1 MKMLNT
7 LEVAAKQLGP
17 DLAELGPAGLRE
29 SLREG
34 LEILLRL
41 LYPVV
46 PHITDH
52 LWFNLGY
59 GVARG
64 AILNAQWPVVDEAA
78 LSRDLVEL
86 MLQINGKLRGSL
98 SVAATASQE
107 EITAAALSHDSI
119 AKFGE
124 GRPIKKTIVV
134 PGRLVNVVV

>member
-7 LEVAAKQLGP
+7 IEAAAKQLEP
-17 DLAELGPAGLRE
+17 DLSKPSPAGLRE

-34 LEILLRL
+34 LGILLRL

-52 LWFNLGY
+52 LWVSLEFG
-59 GVARG
+59 AAKG
-64 AILNAQWPVVDEAA
+64 AILNAQWPAVDEAA
-78 LSRDLVEL
+78 LARDLVEL
-86 MLQINGKLRGSL
+86 MLQINGKLRGSV

-107 EITAAALSHDSI
+107 EITAAALSHDSL
-119 AKFGE
+119 AKVGE

-134 PGRLVNVVV
+134 HGRLVNIVV